1 MASSRLPSFSSGDIV
16 QLVCRYAPASTDLHH
31 RGEVKGLLER
41 VVGQDDFAAV
51 VTKWQLSY
59 LAATVTCS
67 VRAGGCQS
75 WTMKMVMNP
84 ACLWIGLYSAPSV
97 PQDSQRSSEVSSESF
112 TGCSSMSGLLEG
124 ITALRP
130 LDFHNEWSPL
140 IRGLSA
146 FLENATQADT
156 EDVMHVDPVGSVDS
170 SEDDAMTIDEDD
182 ISNVDIDIR
191 DFPTPP
197 PSDADI
203 DLWDAPSPPSLDVDI
218 DIPDSPS
225 PPVTDVDID
234 FPDSPAPA
242 TTDDDMVNIRL
253 SQTVSS
259 RWFPDRRCDSLN
271 FSGAPLQ
278 VGNLDVTDR
287 ARWVRKKQSKSILL
301 AAERRRWIRAGDK
314 RRAWM
319 ARNFVA
325 LVRGKPV

>member
-41 VVGQDDFAAV
+41 VVGQGDFAAV
-51 VTKWQLSY
+51 VTNWQLSY

-67 VRAGGCQS
+67 VRAGGYQS

-84 ACLWIGLYSAPSV
+84 ACLWIGLYSAASSV
-97 PQDSQRSSEVSSESF
+97 PQDSQRSSEASSESF
-112 TGCSSMSGLLEG
+112 TGCSSVSGLLEG
-124 ITALRP
+124 ITAWRS
-130 LDFHNEWSPL
+130 LDFNNEWNPL

-146 FLENATQADT
+146 FLENGTQAHEQADT
-156 EDVMHVDPVGSVDS
+156 EDVMHVDPVDSVDM

-203 DLWDAPSPPSLDVDI
+203 DLWEAPSPSSLDVDI
-218 DIPDSPS
+218 DI
-225 PPVTDVDID
+225 
-234 FPDSPAPA
+234 PDSPAPA

-259 RWFPDRRCDSLN
+259 RWFPDRRCDPLN

-301 AAERRRWIRAGDK
+301 AAERRRWVRAGDK

-325 LVRGKPV
+325 LVGGKPV